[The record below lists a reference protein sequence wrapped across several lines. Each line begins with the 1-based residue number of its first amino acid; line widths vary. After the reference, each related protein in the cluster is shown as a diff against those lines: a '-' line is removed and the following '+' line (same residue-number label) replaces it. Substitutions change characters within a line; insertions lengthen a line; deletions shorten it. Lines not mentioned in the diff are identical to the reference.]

1 MVEVPLIGKTVLS
14 TRANGPLTQLLVT
27 VNSRMWRETS
37 TKVTGK
43 TTRPMGTVRIRQVRV
58 PSMRVGGCRTS
69 NTEKELRPGK
79 KVRHTKET
87 TSLVRKKAKASTLG
101 QMDPLMKETG

>member
-1 MVEVPLIGKTVLS
+1 MPKATCTEAAGRTTSLMDMAS
-14 TRANGPLTQLLVT
+14 TR
-27 VNSRMWRETS
+27 
-37 TKVTGK
+37 TK
-43 TTRPMGTVRIRQVRV
+43 MAQD
-58 PSMRVGGCRTS
+58 MRAGGCKTS
-69 NTEKELRPGK
+69 STAKEPRPGK